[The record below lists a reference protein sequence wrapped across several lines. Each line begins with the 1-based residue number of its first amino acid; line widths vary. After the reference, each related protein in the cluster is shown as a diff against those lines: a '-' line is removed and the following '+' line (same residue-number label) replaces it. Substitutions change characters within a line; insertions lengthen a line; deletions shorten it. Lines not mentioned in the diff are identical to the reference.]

1 MYSSRSSHYRN
12 SSHGRGSRSS
22 YPRMPSA
29 ELHGKPVFKPRAP
42 TCDENTTAGAPQTQ
56 EGLRND
62 ISVLHLAAEESLDNY
77 SLSPG
82 VMNIE
87 GIKSALDILRDYE
100 AGNFTS
106 FKSCNLPAIKGAL
119 PPGGVQSL
127 LDEHAMLSQ
136 ILSERKSALR
146 EGRLSP

>member
-1 MYSSRSSHYRN
+1 
-12 SSHGRGSRSS
+12 
-22 YPRMPSA
+22 MPSA
-29 ELHGKPVFKPRAP
+29 ELTGKPVFKPRGTSDADNR
-42 TCDENTTAGAPQTQ
+42 TQVGSGIPQTQ
-56 EGLRND
+56 GSLGND
-62 ISVLHLAAEESLDNY
+62 ISVLHLAAEESLDNCT
-77 SLSPG
+77 SPIDRS
-82 VMNIE
+82 MNID